1 MFFDYSK
8 CYDRLYYL
16 KRLNKNAILIAAFYS
31 RELSDAL
38 TASDDMSDAARNVLD
53 EEGKLVGY
61 EKLADDKREQ
71 NTDRLEI
78 LPPIFEK
85 ENIYDSFKTNAD
97 YYLYGKK
104 SKEEVVDAIVESFYK

>member
-1 MFFDYSK
+1 MIGDENLIVQGK
-8 CYDRLYYL
+8 CENNWRV
-16 KRLNKNAILIAAFYS
+16 ICAAPVKVIFS
-31 RELSDAL
+31 EDLQD
-38 TASDDMSDAARNVLD
+38 TEKGIPISDAARNVLD

-85 ENIYDSFKTNAD
+85 ENIYDSFKTNGD

>member
-1 MFFDYSK
+1 M
-8 CYDRLYYL
+8 
-16 KRLNKNAILIAAFYS
+16 I
-31 RELSDAL
+31 REN
-38 TASDDMSDAARNVLD
+38 RIQI
-53 EEGKLVGY
+53 GWK
-61 EKLADDKREQ
+61 
-71 NTDRLEI
+71 I

>member
-1 MFFDYSK
+1 MTLLQDTEK
-8 CYDRLYYL
+8 G
-16 KRLNKNAILIAAFYS
+16 IPI
-31 RELSDAL
+31 SD
-38 TASDDMSDAARNVLD
+38 TARNVLD

-71 NTDRLEI
+71 NAGRLEI

-104 SKEEVVDAIVESFYK
+104 SKEEVVDAIVQSFYK

>member
-1 MFFDYSK
+1 MIGDENLIVQGK
-8 CYDRLYYL
+8 CENNWRV
-16 KRLNKNAILIAAFYS
+16 ICAAPVKVIFS
-31 RELSDAL
+31 EDLQD
-38 TASDDMSDAARNVLD
+38 TEKGIPISDAARNVLD

-61 EKLADDKREQ
+61 EKL
-71 NTDRLEI
+71 DRLEI